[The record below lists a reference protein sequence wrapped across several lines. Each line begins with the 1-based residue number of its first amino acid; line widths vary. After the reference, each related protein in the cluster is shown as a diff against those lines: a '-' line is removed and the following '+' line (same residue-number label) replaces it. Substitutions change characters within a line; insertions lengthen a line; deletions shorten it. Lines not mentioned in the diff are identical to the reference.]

1 MKGDISEESVSV
13 ELQNRLLMNNIL
25 EVIAQLILNAEMILP
40 SLDIPVFQ
48 AY

>member
-25 EVIAQLILNAEMILP
+25 EVNAQLISNVDMILP
-40 SLDIPVFQ
+40 FLDIPVFQ